1 MKKLI
6 FFTILSLF
14 LNAETIKV
22 GITPYP
28 NAVIMENVKDDLKQL
43 GYDLEVIEFNDYIL
57 PNLALND
64 GELDAN
70 MYQHKP
76 FLEDFNESKNTDLV
90 AVANVFLPPMAAYSK
105 KVKDVKDLKDGALI
119 YIPNDPTNESRAL
132 DVLEQAGLIKTN
144 KNVKFRSVLDIT
156 ENPKKLDIK
165 ELEAAQVPRTL
176 EECDLAVINTNYALA
191 ANLNPIKDSIILED
205 LNSPYVN
212 VIAVKKGKEED
223 KKTKA
228 LIEVIK
234 TPKIKKILEEQFKG
248 AIIPAF

>member
-1 MKKLI
+1 MKKL
-6 FFTILSLF
+6 TLLLATCLF
-14 LNAETIKV
+14 LSAETIKV

-28 NAVIMENVKDDLKQL
+28 NAVIMENVKEDLKNL
-43 GYDLEVIEFNDYIL
+43 GYDLEVVEFNDYIL

-76 FLEDFNESKNTDLV
+76 FLEDFNESKGTDLV

-105 KVKDVKDLKDGALI
+105 KVKNINDLKEGALV

-144 KNVKFRSVLDIT
+144 KDVKFRSVVDIID
-156 ENPKKLDIK
+156 NPKKLDIK

-176 EECDLAVINTNYALA
+176 DECDLAVINTNYALA
-191 ANLNPIKDSIILED
+191 AKLNPIKDSIILENLD
-205 LNSPYVN
+205 SPYVN
-212 VIAVKKGKEED
+212 VIAVKRGNENTE
-223 KKTKA
+223 KTKA
-228 LIEVIK
+228 LIKVIR
-234 TPKIKKILEEQFKG
+234 TAKIKKILEDNFQG

>member
-1 MKKLI
+1 MKKLA
-6 FFTILSLF
+6 LSLAF
-14 LNAETIKV
+14 CLYASAQVLRV

-28 NAVIMENVKDDLKQL
+28 NATILENVKDDLKEL
-43 GYDLEVIEFNDYIL
+43 GYELKIVEFNDYIL

-76 FLEDFNESKNTDLV
+76 FLEDFNESKGTDLV

-105 KVKDVKDLKDGALI
+105 KIKDLKELKNGALV

-132 DVLEQAGLIKTN
+132 DILEAAGLIKTN
-144 KNVKFRSVLDIT
+144 KEVNFRSVIDIT
-156 ENPKKLDIK
+156 ENPLNLDIK
-165 ELEAAQVPRTL
+165 ELEAAQVPRVL
-176 EECDLAVINTNYALA
+176 DECDLAVINTNYALA
-191 ANLNPIKDSIILED
+191 AKLNPTKDSIYLED

-212 VIAVKKGKEED
+212 VIAVKKGNENNEGV
-223 KKTKA
+223 KA
-228 LIEVIK
+228 LIKVIK
-234 TPKIKKILEEQFKG
+234 TPKIKNLLEEQFKG